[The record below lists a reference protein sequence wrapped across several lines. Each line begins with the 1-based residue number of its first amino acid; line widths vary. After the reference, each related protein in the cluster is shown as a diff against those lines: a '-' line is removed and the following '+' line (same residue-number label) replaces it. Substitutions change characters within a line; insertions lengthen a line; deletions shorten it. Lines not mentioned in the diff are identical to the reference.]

1 MKNIVLSILSV
12 FFFCTAVSAQDKTQQ
27 QSAEKQ
33 LAELIQLIEQGNV
46 DALLQRTADSLY
58 CSLCFDAS
66 TDTYRIAKEDFF
78 TQHFQNIFNKDL
90 LERIK

>member
-33 LAELIQLIEQGNV
+33 LAELIQLIDQGNV
-46 DALLQRTADSLY
+46 DALLQRTTDSLY
-58 CSLCFDAS
+58 CSLCFDAP
-66 TDTYRIAKEDFF
+66 TNTYRIAKEDFF